1 MEKKS
6 IHDLKEE
13 YVEEYVATAIENDE
27 VNNEEMQK
35 GDKLEN
41 LQYADGKARDEI
53 DKIEA
58 EEKLTGAD
66 KISPFGTNNTKV
78 FKRKLEAMDASEK
91 TELANRTATRIF
103 ADEELQNESLM
114 KAFHEWRGTNWGSTG
129 GHTEQKVEVL
139 AAESKEAFKQKIK
152 SKSLSELQEMM
163 MKLGFTPSFDRNRI
177 ISVLEQEYLK
187 RG

>member
-1 MEKKS
+1 MEDNNIEVTVKKQEHIS
-6 IHDLKEE
+6 
-13 YVEEYVATAIENDE
+13 VGIEADE
-27 VNNEEMQK
+27 PNNEEMQK

-41 LQYADGKARDEI
+41 LQYADGKERDEI

-58 EEKLTGAD
+58 QEKLSGAD
-66 KISPFGTNNTKV
+66 LVSPFGTNNTEV
-78 FKRKLEAMDASEK
+78 FKRKLKNMSSNQKVA
-91 TELANRTATRIF
+91 LANRTATRIF
-103 ADEELQNESLM
+103 ADEELQDKSLM

-139 AAESKEAFKQKIK
+139 TAESKEDFGKKIR